1 MKPTTILLA
10 EDEDI
15 ARENLAHALAR
26 EGYAVTAVK
35 TGLLAAE
42 ALREDEFDLVI
53 TDMRMPDMDGMQL
66 LAHVKE
72 SCPDTEVIIITG
84 FASVESAVAAM
95 RNGAYQYLAKPV
107 RLDEVALVA
116 ARAIEQRRLRNEVE
130 QLRQAVARGRA
141 PLLIGQSQAMLALKR
156 DIARIAGLDCT
167 VLIHGETGTGKELVA
182 KSLHAAS
189 SRAANRF
196 LAVNC
201 ASFTEELFAHELFGH
216 EKDAFTG
223 ARSSRKGLLEAAD
236 AGTFFLDEIGELPF
250 SMQAGLLR
258 VLETRTLLRVGGT
271 REIPVDLRIIAAT
284 NRDLPLMVEEGGF
297 RRDLYHRLNVISLR
311 VPTLA
316 ERQEDIPLLAG
327 YFASRSAAALGR
339 SVEEVDDGVLDI
351 LRQYPFPGNVREL
364 EHMMERAVALCGGK
378 RILPAH
384 LPADLREQGRLQ
396 RPGAPE
402 PFVLN
407 SVVDL
412 EESERR
418 YLAWVLRRARGS
430 KGVAASMLGLNR
442 GSLWR
447 KLKRLGLE

>member
-1 MKPTTILLA
+1 MKLTTILLA

-26 EGYAVTAVK
+26 AGYGVTAVK
-35 TGLLAAE
+35 TGLMAAE
-42 ALREDEFDLVI
+42 ALRDDEFDLVI

-72 SCPDTEVIIITG
+72 TCPDTEVIIITG

-107 RLDEVALVA
+107 RLDEVTLVA
-116 ARAIEQRRLRNEVE
+116 ARAIEQRRLRGEVE
-130 QLRQAVARGRA
+130 QLRQAVALGRA
-141 PLLIGQSQAMLALKR
+141 PLLIGQSQAILKLKR

-201 ASFTEELFAHELFGH
+201 ASFTGELFAHELFGH

-236 AGTFFLDEIGELPF
+236 KGTFFLDEIGELPF

-271 REIPVDLRIIAAT
+271 REMPVDLRIIAAT

-311 VPTLA
+311 VPALA

-327 YFASRSAAALGR
+327 YFVSRSAAALGR
-339 SVEEVDDGVLDI
+339 AVEEVDDRVLEI

-378 RILPAH
+378 RVLPVH
-384 LPADLREQGRLQ
+384 LPSDLREQGHLQ
-396 RPGAPE
+396 RPGTPE
-402 PFVLN
+402 PFVLD

-418 YLAWVLRRARGS
+418 YLAWVLRQTRGS
-430 KGVAASMLGLNR
+430 RGLAASMLGLNR